1 MAITLKAARVNRG
14 LTQKQAAKMLGITD
28 KTLFNY
34 EMGVSFPDVPM
45 IDKILKL
52 YNLKYDDINF
62 LPHNDDLIVKKG
74 E

>member
-14 LTQKQAAKMLGITD
+14 LTQKQAAKMLEITD

>member
-62 LPHNDDLIVKKG
+62 LPRNDDLIVKKG